1 MTPPDDA
8 PITALL
14 AGAAPLVHPGSEPC
28 DPLWYKDAIIYQLHI
43 KAFFDSSN
51 DGVGDFAG
59 LSQKLDYLQDLGVTA
74 LWLLPFYP
82 SPLRDDGYDIAE
94 YCDIHPTYGRM
105 ADFRS
110 FIRAAHQRNM
120 RVITELVINHTSDQH
135 PWFQRARRAKPG
147 SPLRDFYVWSDTDKK
162 FLDTRIIFLDTEI
175 SNWSWDPVAQAY
187 YWHRFYA
194 HQPDLNFD
202 NPRVFRA
209 IVNVMRFWL
218 DLGVDGM
225 RLDAVPYLIERE
237 GTSSE
242 NLPET
247 HEILRRLRAEMDR
260 RYPDRMLLAEAN
272 QWPEDVLQYFG
283 AGDECHMA
291 FHFPL
296 MPRIYMAVATE
307 DRHPLT
313 DIMRQTPEIP
323 PNCQWAVFLRNHDE
337 LTLEM
342 VTDRERDYLWN
353 YYAGDRRARINLGIR
368 RRLAPLMDNDR
379 RKIELLKGLLLSMPG
394 TPILYYGDE
403 IGMGDNVYLG
413 DRDGVRTPMQ
423 WSFDR
428 NGGFSRTDAAQL
440 YLPPIMDPV
449 YGFEAVNV
457 EAQSRS
463 PSSLLNWTK
472 RLIAA
477 RRTHRAMGRGSLRFL
492 YPTNRKVIAYLREW
506 EDETILC
513 VANLARSAQALEL
526 DLAEF
531 RGRQVIEVLGRAVF
545 PAIGEQPYLLTLQGY
560 SFFWFELTPPEPD
573 RGGGLTALPPEFVT
587 LVMPQGWADL
597 FSRHNLPLVEGE
609 VIPVFLPR
617 QRWFAAK
624 DRRVKAARVVARGE
638 ITGPPPNGGDARQ
651 GSFLLQIIEPQIAGP
666 AAGGE
671 PSATTPYFLPL
682 AAVWSPSGT
691 DLRQSLLPV
700 TLAEMRQ
707 FRREGALVDALSQDG
722 FALALADAIQREAV
736 LPLSNGEGPVG
747 EIRFRHTKLFAQTA
761 APERLVVRRLGAEQ
775 SNSSVMF
782 EEYAVLKMYRRP
794 QPGPHPEVEMGRF
807 LVERAG
813 FTNTPPLL
821 ATIEL
826 APPEAADDTANA
838 PSSALGVMFGFVRNQ
853 GDGWTLALDYLLR
866 YLDDA
871 LNEAAPG
878 ATPPGRAADLPDPD
892 HFFLALSRQLGLRT
906 AQLHRALAEYGGD
919 DPEFAP
925 EPITSEDLAG
935 WREDLEQSATVMF
948 ARLEQGRAAMADGVR
963 GLADMLLDNR
973 GRLFESIRT
982 LAPPMIAAVKTRYH
996 GDLHLGQVIAVQN
1009 DFYFIDFEGEPARPI
1024 AQRRCKS
1031 SPLRDVAG
1039 MIRSFDYAATAAVRQ
1054 VGETRPAALPRMAE
1068 LADAWRERA
1077 IDGFRAAYRK
1087 EMRGCHAYPA
1097 SKLQAKAMIDF
1108 FILEKAVYE
1117 VNYELANRPAWVAIP
1132 LNGILRVLAKVRVP
1146 QAASG

>member
-1 MTPPDDA
+1 
-8 PITALL
+8 
-14 AGAAPLVHPGSEPC
+14 
-28 DPLWYKDAIIYQLHI
+28 
-43 KAFFDSSN
+43 
-51 DGVGDFAG
+51 
-59 LSQKLDYLQDLGVTA
+59 
-74 LWLLPFYP
+74 
-82 SPLRDDGYDIAE
+82 
-94 YCDIHPTYGRM
+94 
-105 ADFRS
+105 
-110 FIRAAHQRNM
+110 
-120 RVITELVINHTSDQH
+120 
-135 PWFQRARRAKPG
+135 
-147 SPLRDFYVWSDTDKK
+147 
-162 FLDTRIIFLDTEI
+162 
-175 SNWSWDPVAQAY
+175 
-187 YWHRFYA
+187 
-194 HQPDLNFD
+194 
-202 NPRVFRA
+202 
-209 IVNVMRFWL
+209 MRFWL

-237 GTSSE
+237 GTNNE

-247 HEILRRLRAEMDR
+247 HEILRRLRREMDR
-260 RYPDRMLLAEAN
+260 HYPDRMLLAEAN

-353 YYAGDRRARINLGIR
+353 YYAGDQRARINLGIR

-379 RKIELLKGLLLSMPG
+379 RKIELLKGLLMSMPG
-394 TPILYYGDE
+394 TPVLYYGDE

-477 RRTHRAMGRGSLRFL
+477 RRTHQAMGRGGLRFL
-492 YPTNRKVIAYLREW
+492 YPANRKVIAYLREW
-506 EDETILC
+506 DGETILC
-513 VANLARSAQALEL
+513 VANLSRSAQALEL

-531 RGRQVIEVLGRAVF
+531 RGRQVVEVLGRAVF
-545 PAIGEQPYLLTLQGY
+545 PQIGDQPYLLTLQGY
-560 SFFWFELTPPEPD
+560 SFFWFELTPPEQAD
-573 RGGGLTALPPEFVT
+573 SDARLAAALPELVT

-609 VIPVFLPR
+609 VIPGFLPR

-624 DRRVKAARVVARGE
+624 DQRIEAARVTAQGE
-638 ITGPPPNGGDARQ
+638 
-651 GSFLLQIIEPQIAGP
+651 IAGP
-666 AAGGE
+666 APNPGDGRPYSYLLQIVEARSAGRAAGRAAQGE
-671 PSATTPYFLPL
+671 RQTAVTPYFLPL
-682 AAVWSPSGT
+682 AAVWSPSGS
-691 DLRQSLLPV
+691 DLRQALAPV
-700 TLAEMRQ
+700 TLAELRQ
-707 FRREGALVDALSQDG
+707 FRREGALVDALSQDD
-722 FALALADAIQREAV
+722 FALALADAIQHEAT
-736 LPLSNGEGPVG
+736 LPLAVGEGQVR
-747 EIRFRHTKLFAQTA
+747 EIRFRHTPLFSQTA
-761 APERLVVRRLGAEQ
+761 TPERLVVRRLGAEQ
-775 SNSSVMF
+775 SNSSILF
-782 EEYAVLKMYRRP
+782 EDYAVLKVYRRP
-794 QPGPHPEVEMGRF
+794 QAGLHPEIEMARF

-813 FTNTPPLL
+813 FANTPPLL
-821 ATIEL
+821 ATLEL
-826 APPEAADDTANA
+826 VDSGDDADASSGAPASSGA
-838 PSSALGVMFGFVRNQ
+838 SALGVLFGFVRNQ

-871 LNEAAPG
+871 LNEAAPD

-892 HFFLALSRQLGLRT
+892 HFFLALARQLGLRT
-906 AQLHRALAEYGGD
+906 AQMHRALAEHAGD

-925 EPITSEDLAG
+925 EPISREDLAE
-935 WREDLEQSATVMF
+935 WRHDLDVAAEGMLT
-948 ARLEQGRAAMADGVR
+948 RLERGRAGMEADVGS
-963 GLADMLLDNR
+963 LADAVLEAR
-973 GRLFESIRT
+973 SRLFDCIRT
-982 LAPPMIAAVKTRYH
+982 LAPDTIAAIKTRYH

-1009 DFYFIDFEGEPARPI
+1009 DFYFIDFEGEPGRLLAAR
-1024 AQRRCKS
+1024 RRKS

-1039 MIRSFDYAATAAVRQ
+1039 MIRSFDYAAIAAVRQ
-1054 VGETRPAALPRMAE
+1054 IAETRPAALPRMAE

-1077 IDGFRAAYRK
+1077 VDGFRAAYRK
-1087 EMRGCHAYPA
+1087 TMRGCRAYPT

-1117 VNYELANRPAWVAIP
+1117 VNYELTNRPGWVAIP
-1132 LNGILRVLAKVRVP
+1132 LNGILRVLAKGSAPKGRQGNEP
-1146 QAASG
+1146 QGNGQR